1 MTKRTTPPFRADHVG
16 SFLRPKRL
24 LDARARHQKGELD
37 AAGLRAVEDDAI
49 AEIVRFQHDVGL
61 QSITDGEFRRTYF
74 HIDFLEQLG
83 GVKTDIPV
91 MITKPD
97 GKQELAPPV
106 MRVVDKVRHVK
117 DVQRADFDYLTGQIA
132 RLSTRGLTAKVT
144 IPSPTML
151 HFRGGRAGI

>member
-1 MTKRTTPPFRADHVG
+1 MSTRATPPFRADHVG

-24 LDARARHQKGELD
+24 LDAREKHRKGELN

-49 AEIVRFQHDVGL
+49 ADIVKSQQDVGL

-74 HIDFLEQLG
+74 HIDFLEQIG

-97 GKQELAPPV
+97 GRQELAPPV
-106 MRVVDKVRHVK
+106 MRVVGQVRHVK
-117 DVQRADFDYLTGQIA
+117 DIQLADFNDLKSQVEKLGKKGCK
-132 RLSTRGLTAKVT
+132 SFMTRE
-144 IPSPTML
+144 
-151 HFRGGRAGI
+151 RGVC